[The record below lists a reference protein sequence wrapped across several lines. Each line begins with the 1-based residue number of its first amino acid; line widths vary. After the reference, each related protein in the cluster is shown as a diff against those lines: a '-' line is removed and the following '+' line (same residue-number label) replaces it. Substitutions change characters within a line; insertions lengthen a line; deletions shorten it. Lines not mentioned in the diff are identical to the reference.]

1 MRKSYFLLF
10 LGYYFPLLFKYFTIY
25 TSNVLWWIFCSA
37 PFLNCRHAPS
47 IRKLDA
53 DRLRGHPMP
62 RRRSGPHGWGAH
74 SLGSGRLADKGKNLI
89 RRGN

>member
-1 MRKSYFLLF
+1 MRKSYFLVF

-47 IRKLDA
+47 IWKLDA

-74 SLGSGRLADKGKNLI
+74 SWVQVDWQIRGRI
-89 RRGN
+89 